1 MKLRIV
7 AKDLFNFPRLATSRL
22 TRSPC
27 GRRCVQTY
35 WSWSGKGVV
44 LDPLDQLEISA
55 IWRPP
60 KCNIFTQW
68 RTGSERLLNAFWTPF
83 ERVRVSTGTP
93 TGLNG
98 PKCWL
103 FYTLVRID
111 TGKFRV
117 RTGPYGFVRFSK
129 EIKTIECKI
138 PAKIVSGGRFSVLD
152 PVNVRL
158 ESSAT
163 VFGTKR
169 FG

>member
-1 MKLRIV
+1 MWTKMCSNLLELVWKRCG
-7 AKDLFNFPRLATSRL
+7 SRPS
-22 TRSPC
+22 RSAGNQC
-27 GRRCVQTY
+27 Y
-35 WSWSGKGVV
+35 
-44 LDPLDQLEISA
+44 LET
-55 IWRPP
+55 P

-68 RTGSERLLNAFWTPF
+68 RTGSERLLNAFWTPL

>member
-1 MKLRIV
+1 MWTKMCSNLLELVWKRCG
-7 AKDLFNFPRLATSRL
+7 SRPS
-22 TRSPC
+22 RSAGNQC
-27 GRRCVQTY
+27 Y
-35 WSWSGKGVV
+35 
-44 LDPLDQLEISA
+44 LET
-55 IWRPP
+55 P

-83 ERVRVSTGTP
+83 ERLLNGYGLVRVRLRVWTAP
-93 TGLNG
+93 N
-98 PKCWL
+98 WL
-103 FYTLVRID
+103 FYTLVRIH

>member
-55 IWRPP
+55 IWRPQ
-60 KCNIFTQW
+60 NATFLRNGERVANAFW
-68 RTGSERLLNAFWTPF
+68 MHFERLLNGYGLV
-83 ERVRVSTGTP
+83 RVRLRVWTAP
-93 TGLNG
+93 N
-98 PKCWL
+98 WL
-103 FYTLVRID
+103 FYTLVRIH